1 MAQQNARMLYGSTN
15 DSSCVPDCAATA
27 AGRVSDRA
35 CGALPTAPAVGPVYD
50 STGRLVLADSF
61 RRDDASVLDNLAGC
75 RLADALVVWECYEGK
90 RLAAAPL
97 LLRFERFDLVFSTG
111 ADDAGAFWRGTLDTE
126 CGLRACAG
134 ATEADAKANERTCPA
149 WVSEPSLWRLAGA
162 QVVQAPAREKGRC
175 AIAFDEAELVLEA
188 KGGEVSYA
196 VVAL

>member
-15 DSSCVPDCAATA
+15 NSSCVPDCAAA
-27 AGRVSDRA
+27 NHPPDRTR
-35 CGALPTAPAVGPVYD
+35 GTLPTAPAAGPAYD
-50 STGRLVLADSF
+50 SAGRLVLSGSF
-61 RRDDASVLDNLAGC
+61 RRDNANALDGLIGC
-75 RLADALVVWECYEGK
+75 RLADALVVWECCEGK

-97 LLRFERFDLVFSTG
+97 LLRFEEFDLAFSAG
-111 ADDAGAFWRGTLDTE
+111 ADDAGAFWRGTLDT
-126 CGLRACAG
+126 GRSMRMR
-134 ATEADAKANERTCPA
+134 ADATDADAEANERACPA

-162 QVVQAPAREKGRC
+162 QVVQAPARERGRC